1 MRRILLLLGLVVPL
15 FLPAQNVEFAP
26 VGAQWYH
33 RNDGGLSPG
42 SQFHSYEVV
51 KDTSIQGVLC
61 RKIEGKSFKIDST
74 IEHLQP
80 QFVYDRNDSVF
91 YYNHHFDRFDL
102 LYDFS
107 AQAGD
112 TLTFPVPLKIGTDTN
127 IFKVVVDSI
136 TLDEL
141 DGSLLRHFHT
151 TVLDSSY
158 NFHFDDGYYER
169 IGQINSF
176 FLSPDIICCIAG
188 TPLGPLRCYQDSE
201 YHINL
206 TGSPCDLWLTT
217 DIEITTE
224 LMDISLY
231 PNPTSSQLILECPF
245 TLLGE
250 VFNLSN
256 AQGQVLLTKKIQNKM
271 TEIDMGKLP
280 RGIYFLQ
287 IFLRGKQITRAV
299 LRQ

>member
-91 YYNHHFDRFDL
+91 YYNHHFERFDL

-112 TLTFPVPLKIGTDTN
+112 TLTFPVPVEIGTDTN

-141 DGSLLRHFHT
+141 DGSLLRHFNT

-169 IGQINSF
+169 VGQINSF

-206 TGSPCDLWLTT
+206 TDAPCDLWLTT
-217 DIEITTE
+217 DLEIVTE
-224 LMDISLY
+224 SMNISLY
-231 PNPTSSQLILECPF
+231 PNPASSQLTLECPF
-245 TLLGE
+245 ILLGE

-256 AQGQVLLTKKIQNKM
+256 GQGQVLLTKKIQNKM
-271 TEIDMGKLP
+271 TEIDIGKFP
-280 RGIYFLQ
+280 NGIYFFQ
-287 IFLRGKQITRAV
+287 MFIGDKQITRAV
-299 LRQ
+299 LKQ